1 MAALGAAFLR
11 RDEFLRFRPRPFCGD
26 GATFS
31 PIADNS
37 LSIRSNVP
45 PVPEIDVTRRE
56 TKFQHF

>member
-37 LSIRSNVP
+37 LLIFY
-45 PVPEIDVTRRE
+45 PVECAAGT
-56 TKFQHF
+56 